1 VLLCKAL
8 RGASDQ
14 GALSPRLLFPVV
26 AVAFRAMATP
36 QETRSNRS
44 LLEQLPEIVRAGK
57 RQAERIMEGLE
68 ARSRVG
74 LQTRELVTPAKDTNW
89 QEFQSLK
96 PHAKAQATLAGDLA
110 LLNDTAGQTQLVA
123 NRAQWFNRL
132 IYGDNLLAMAALLAG
147 DAETPSLRGKIDLFY
162 NDPPFDSKADYRT
175 RIMLPGGDVE
185 QKPTVIEQFA
195 YSDTWADGTA
205 SYLAMIVPRLC
216 LMRELLSDRGS
227 IYIHLD
233 SHVCHYVKLILDQI
247 FSPAMFRSEII
258 WRRSNSHNKTTDQY
272 GPIHDVIF
280 LYSKTENFIFHPG
293 KRPFSKGY
301 IETRFKYHDKR
312 GIYQP
317 NYLTGPGTRRGD
329 SGKPW
334 RGFDPT
340 KAGRHWAIPSKTTE
354 LLGKD
359 MSGKTTQEILDACLE
374 ADLLVIPKKEG
385 GQPMYRQYITEG
397 VPYQDLWAYQPNTSG
412 ILYQSDEC
420 IDEDVKW
427 LEQEDEKIGYDT
439 QKPEGLLNR
448 ILETSSNENSIVAD
462 LFGGSGTTAVVAEK
476 LGRRWIISDL
486 GKPACMIMR
495 KRLID
500 QNARPFFYQA
510 IGDYQVEAARSTLG
524 KKFRVGDLAQI
535 VLGLYGALPLDV
547 DDNPNRNLGKIPQ
560 SRTLVFVDSPQK
572 LTGLATLKKAQELRG
587 SHLGGWE
594 KVVVLG
600 WNFTADIGE
609 VITNLNDKKLEV
621 LVIPPD
627 LLDRLKKSGGYEKLK
642 VDFDAQRI
650 RFSSLQYVTVKPI
663 ERKPMASGEVLTVE
677 LDNYVLL
684 SPDALN
690 LEAKDKERLQAV
702 VNRDPLALVEY
713 WSVDPDYD
721 GEVFRSVWQDYR
733 GNTDNDHDPLHVVR
747 KAVLSGLPVK
757 SGSRRVCVRVVDV
770 FGFEAEVVKT
780 I

>member
-1 VLLCKAL
+1 
-8 RGASDQ
+8 
-14 GALSPRLLFPVV
+14 
-26 AVAFRAMATP
+26 MATP

-280 LYSKTENFIFHPG
+280 LYSKSENFIFHPG

-535 VLGLYGALPLDV
+535 VLGLYGALPLEI

-663 ERKPMASGEVLTVE
+663 ERKPMASGEMLTVE

>member
-1 VLLCKAL
+1 MSK
-8 RGASDQ
+8 
-14 GALSPRLLFPVV
+14 
-26 AVAFRAMATP
+26 
-36 QETRSNRS
+36 S

-110 LLNDTAGQTQLVA
+110 LLNDTAGQTQLIA
-123 NRAQWFNRL
+123 SRAQWFNRL
-132 IYGDNLLAMAALLAG
+132 IYGDNLLCMAALLAG
-147 DAETPSLRGKIDLFY
+147 DAESPSLRGKIDLIY
-162 NDPPFDSKADYRT
+162 IDPPFDSKADYRT
-175 RIMLPGGDVE
+175 KITLPGGDVE

-216 LMRELLSDRGS
+216 LMRELLSDQGS
-227 IYIHLD
+227 IYVHLD
-233 SHVCHYVKLILDQI
+233 WHVCHYVKAVMDEI
-247 FSPAMFRSEII
+247 FGREAFRNEIV
-258 WRRSNSHNKTTDQY
+258 WKRTSGHSDASRYGNSHDVLFYFVKTVDATWNETYQKYDPEYVEAYYRYTDPDGRRWMSGDLGAAGLQGGGY
-272 GPIHDVIF
+272 DYVWKGVRRVWRLPETSMAKLDAAGKI
-280 LYSKTENFIFHPG
+280 YYTKKTGIPRI
-293 KRPFSKGY
+293 KRYLDESKG
-301 IETRFKYHDKR
+301 I
-312 GIYQP
+312 
-317 NYLTGPGTRRGD
+317 
-329 SGKPW
+329 
-334 RGFDPT
+334 PT
-340 KAGRHWAIPSKTTE
+340 QDIWDDLESLRSWHKER
-354 LLGKD
+354 
-359 MSGKTTQEILDACLE
+359 LD
-374 ADLLVIPKKEG
+374 
-385 GQPMYRQYITEG
+385 YT
-397 VPYQDLWAYQPNTSG
+397 
-412 ILYQSDEC
+412 
-420 IDEDVKW
+420 
-427 LEQEDEKIGYDT
+427 T
-439 QKPEGLLNR
+439 QKPEPLLER
-448 ILETSSNENSIVAD
+448 IIKASSSENSIVAD
-462 LFGGSGTTAVVAEK
+462 FFGGSGTLAAVAEK
-476 LGRRWIISDL
+476 LGRRWITSDL

-495 KRLID
+495 KRMID
-500 QNARPFFYQA
+500 QSARPFFYQA
-510 IGDYQVEAARSTLG
+510 IGDYQVEAARSALG
-524 KKFRVGDLAQI
+524 KKFRVGDLSQI
-535 VLGLYGALPLDV
+535 VLGLFGALPLDA

-609 VITNLNDKKLEV
+609 VITNLNDAKLEV

-627 LLDRLKKSGGYEKLK
+627 LLDRLKKSGGFEKLK
-642 VDFDAQRI
+642 TDFDAQRI
-650 RFSSLQYVTVKPI
+650 RFSSLQYVTIKPI
-663 ERKPMASGEVLTVE
+663 ERKAIASGEVLTVE
-677 LDNYVLL
+677 LENYVLL

-780 I
+780 V